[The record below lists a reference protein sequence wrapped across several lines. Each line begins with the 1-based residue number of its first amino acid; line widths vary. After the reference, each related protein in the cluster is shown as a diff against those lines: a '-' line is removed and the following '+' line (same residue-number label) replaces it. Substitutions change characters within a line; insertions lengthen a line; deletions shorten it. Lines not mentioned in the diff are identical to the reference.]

1 MKKFQELQ
9 SKREFVR
16 NKIVV
21 GIDPAKRGFQA
32 VALNPNGVL
41 LSTPFKFDA
50 DHHGLH
56 HSLWNNLSRRLEK
69 FNTENLLF
77 AVETSCNLWQP
88 LCFYLH
94 ECGYRVLLV
103 SPLTTKHSRPLVSHD
118 FSRTDPKDALLM
130 ASNARDGYYDFYEGF
145 TPHSSAMHR
154 LSITYD
160 KLRKN
165 YVQNRLRIR
174 ALIEQVFPEFFK
186 VLNLDTLTAKYLV
199 KRYFLPQ
206 HYIEMDIEEEAGK
219 IKKVSQRRH
228 GKDTLLKLKELA
240 IQSIGIRLDGVE
252 ITAARLSLE
261 CWLSLLETIEEQMK
275 IIIDELI
282 RLAKETPY
290 FKPIVSVK
298 GISEKLTALFIAET
312 RDLSS
317 FKHYKQIEK
326 LAGLNLRQSQSGDYV
341 GARYISRIGNRR
353 LRWILYKMAE
363 ETVKYIPE
371 VRVKYLRRQLSR
383 RNYRKNI
390 VASIPQVLKLIMVL
404 NREQRAYAN
413 QDTHQKELRELEER
427 YGQIRKQQR
436 KKAA

>member
-1 MKKFQELQ
+1 MKKFQALQ

-16 NKIVV
+16 NKTVV

-88 LCFYLH
+88 LCFYLQQ
-94 ECGYRVLLV
+94 CGYRILLV

-118 FSRTDPKDALLM
+118 FSRTDPKDALLI

-145 TPHSSAMHR
+145 TPHSAAMHR

-199 KRYFLPQ
+199 KQYFLPQ
-206 HYIEMDIEEEAGK
+206 HYIEMDIEEETEK
-219 IKKVSQRRH
+219 IRKVSQRRH
-228 GKDTLLKLKELA
+228 GKETLLKLREYA
-240 IQSIGIRLDGVE
+240 GQSIGIGLDGVE
-252 ITAARLSLE
+252 ITAARLSLD

-275 IIIDELI
+275 VVMDELI
-282 RLAKETPY
+282 RLAQETPH

-326 LAGLNLRQSQSGDYV
+326 FAGLNLRQSQSGDYV

-371 VRVKYLRRQLSR
+371 VRVKYLRRQVSR

-413 QDTHQKELRELEER
+413 QDTHQRELRELEER
-427 YGQIRKQQR
+427 YGQIKKQQQ